1 MTQRNPIL
9 VFLLPCITLGIY
21 GLVWLIKSKEEMNGQ
36 GAEIPTGWLLIV
48 PLANLWW
55 FWKFSEGVGK
65 VTRGDTSGGLALVLL
80 LLLGNIGMAVIQA
93 SLNKRALPAAA

>member
-9 VFLLPCITLGIY
+9 VFLLPCITFGIY
-21 GLVWLIKSKEEMNGQ
+21 GLIWLIKTKEEMNGQ

-48 PLANLWW
+48 PIANLWW
-55 FWKFSEGVGK
+55 IWKFSEGVGK

-80 LLLGNIGMAVIQA
+80 LLLGNIGMAVVQA

>member
-9 VFLLPCITLGIY
+9 VFLLPAITFGIY

-48 PLANLWW
+48 PIANLWW
-55 FWKFSEGVGK
+55 IWKFSEGVGK
-65 VTRGDTSGGLALVLL
+65 VTRGDTGGGLALVLL
-80 LLLGNIGMAVIQA
+80 LLLGNIGMAVIQS
-93 SLNKRALPAAA
+93 SLNKRALPAGA